1 MRLCN
6 PLYIINKLHPKPRH
20 PIFPRPQREPASV
33 LDQHL
38 ADKDQADALPRG
50 FGGEE
55 GSEEFGFRLAAD
67 AFAVIADFEGE
78 RAGLG
83 ADADGAALADGF
95 CRVLDDIHQDLLEE
109 GAVDVYRG
117 QRVVQLHADF
127 DLAVHADGFHEA
139 FAGDDQFVERGR
151 SALRLGN
158 AYDVGEVGDE
168 AAHAVTPLDG
178 GLQEGAY
185 VLHPVCASEGCR
197 QGVER
202 RGYPCRRIVYLVGN
216 HADDF
221 LVGFLLGLED
231 FLGQHLDEVEVVAE
245 SSIHKERMG
254 AFIDVRIADAD
265 YLRRPGGYLPEF
277 VEQRRVYSV
286 DISFFREVQET
297 SCRRI
302 EALELFVQIEHDDPH
317 RRGFDKQ
324 VEEMILLAE
333 AEPFVLQLL
342 HDAVENIDDA
352 VGLHLSHAA
361 QPGAE
366 VLFFQQVHPVGY
378 CVNRLDDA
386 VVEVDKVEQDNDNQ
400 SFGNEQQF
408 VVLLPDEQVG
418 EQTCCREDEKDED
431 KEKGI

>member
-20 PIFPRPQREPASV
+20 PIFPCPQREPASV
-33 LDQHL
+33 FDQYL

-55 GSEEFGFRLAAD
+55 GGEEFGFRLAAD
-67 AFAVIADFEGE
+67 AFAVIADFERE

-117 QRVVQLHADF
+117 QRVFFQLHADF
-127 DLAVHADGFHEA
+127 DLAIHADGFHEA
-139 FAGDDQFVERGR
+139 FAGDDQLVERGR
-151 SALRLGN
+151 GALRLGN
-158 AYDVGEVGDE
+158 AHDVGKVGDE
-168 AAHAVTPLDG
+168 AAHAVAPLDG

-185 VLHPVCASEGCR
+185 VLHSLCASEGCR

-202 RGYPCRRIVYLVGN
+202 RGYPCRRIVYFVRN

-221 LVGFLLGLED
+221 LVGFLLGFED

-245 SSIHKERMG
+245 SSVHKERMG

-286 DISFFREVQET
+286 DIAFFREVQET

-324 VEEMILLAE
+324 VEEVILLAE

-342 HDAVENIDDA
+342 HDAVEDIDDA

-361 QPGAE
+361 QPGTE

-378 CVNRLDDA
+378 RVNRFDDA

-418 EQTCCREDEKDED
+418 EQTCCREDE
-431 KEKGI
+431 

>member
-20 PIFPRPQREPASV
+20 PIFPCPQREPASV
-33 LDQHL
+33 FDQYL

-117 QRVVQLHADF
+117 QRVFQLHADF

-151 SALRLGN
+151 GTLRFGN
-158 AYDVGEVGDE
+158 AYDIGEVGDE

-185 VLHPVCASEGCR
+185 VLHSLCASEGCR

-202 RGYPCRRIVYLVGN
+202 RSYPCRRIVYLVGN
-216 HADDF
+216 HTDDF

-254 AFIDVRIADAD
+254 AFIDVRIADTD
-265 YLRRPGGYLPEF
+265 NLRRPGGYLSEF
-277 VEQRRVYSV
+277 VEQGRAYPV
-286 DISFFREVQET
+286 DVAFFWEVQET

-302 EALELFVQIEHDDPH
+302 EALELLVQIEHDDSH

-324 VEEMILLAE
+324 VKEMILFAE
-333 AEPFVLQLL
+333 AEPFVLQLF

-378 CVNRLDDA
+378 RVNRLDDA

>member
-38 ADKDQADALPRG
+38 ADEDQADALPRG

-55 GSEEFGFRLAAD
+55 GGEEFGFRLTAD
-67 AFAVIADFEGE
+67 AFAVIADFERE

-83 ADADGAALADGF
+83 VDADGAALADGF
-95 CRVLDDIHQDLLEE
+95 SRVLDDIHQDLLEE

-158 AYDVGEVGDE
+158 AHDVGEVGDE
-168 AAHAVTPLDG
+168 AAHAVAPLDG
-178 GLQEGAY
+178 SLQEGAY
-185 VLHPVCASEGCR
+185 VLHSLCASEGCR

-216 HADDF
+216 HANDF
-221 LVGFLLGLED
+221 LVGFLLGLKD

-245 SSIHKERMG
+245 SAVHEERMG
-254 AFIDVRIADAD
+254 AFIDVRVADTD
-265 YLRRPGGYLPEF
+265 NLRRPGGYLPEF
-277 VEQRRVYSV
+277 VEQGRVYSV
-286 DISFFREVQET
+286 DIAFFREVQET

-342 HDAVENIDDA
+342 HDAVEDIDDA

-361 QPGAE
+361 QPGTE
-366 VLFFQQVHPVGY
+366 VLFLQQVHPVGY
-378 CVNRLDDA
+378 RINRLDDA

-418 EQTCCREDEKDED
+418 E
-431 KEKGI
+431 

>member
-1 MRLCN
+1 M
-6 PLYIINKLHPKPRH
+6 
-20 PIFPRPQREPASV
+20 

-55 GSEEFGFRLAAD
+55 GGEEFGFRLAAD
-67 AFAVIADFEGE
+67 AFAVIADFERE

-158 AYDVGEVGDE
+158 AHDVGEVGDE
-168 AAHAVTPLDG
+168 AAHAVAPLNG

-185 VLHPVCASEGCR
+185 VLHSLCASEGCR

-202 RGYPCRRIVYLVGN
+202 RGYPCRGVVYFVGN

-231 FLGQHLDEVEVVAE
+231 FFGQHLDEVEVVAE

-265 YLRRPGGYLPEF
+265 NLRRSGGYLPEF
-277 VEQRRVYSV
+277 VEQRRVYTV

-297 SCRRI
+297 ACRRI
-302 EALELFVQIEHDDPH
+302 ETLELFVQIEHDDPH
-317 RRGFDKQ
+317 WRGFDKQ

-333 AEPFVLQLL
+333 AEPFVLQLF

-361 QPGAE
+361 QPGTE

-378 CVNRLDDA
+378 RVNRLDDA

-400 SFGNEQQF
+400 SFNYEQ
-408 VVLLPDEQVG
+408 
-418 EQTCCREDEKDED
+418 
-431 KEKGI
+431 

>member
-20 PIFPRPQREPASV
+20 PIFPCPQREPASV
-33 LDQHL
+33 FDQYL

-55 GSEEFGFRLAAD
+55 RSEEFGFRFAAD

-95 CRVLDDIHQDLLEE
+95 CRVLDDIHQDLFEE

-117 QRVVQLHADF
+117 QRVFFQLHADF
-127 DLAVHADGFHEA
+127 DLAIHADGFHEA
-139 FAGDDQFVERGR
+139 FAGDDQLVERGR
-151 SALRLGN
+151 GALRLGN
-158 AYDVGEVGDE
+158 AHDVGKVGDE
-168 AAHAVTPLDG
+168 AAHAVAPLDG

-185 VLHPVCASEGCR
+185 VLHSLCASEGCR

-202 RGYPCRRIVYLVGN
+202 RGYPCRRIVYFVRN

-221 LVGFLLGLED
+221 LVGFLLGFED

-245 SSIHKERMG
+245 SSVHKERMG

-286 DISFFREVQET
+286 DIAFFREVQET

-324 VEEMILLAE
+324 VEEVILLAE

-342 HDAVENIDDA
+342 HDAVEDIDDA

-361 QPGAE
+361 QPGTE

-378 CVNRLDDA
+378 RVNRFDDA

-418 EQTCCREDEKDED
+418 EQTCCREDE
-431 KEKGI
+431 

>member
-1 MRLCN
+1 MRWCN

-55 GSEEFGFRLAAD
+55 GGEEFGFRLAAD
-67 AFAVIADFEGE
+67 AFAVIADFERE

-117 QRVVQLHADF
+117 QRVFQLHADF
-127 DLAVHADGFHEA
+127 DLAVHTDGFHEA
-139 FAGDDQFVERGR
+139 FAGDDQFVEGCRG
-151 SALRLGN
+151 ALRFGN
-158 AYDVGEVGDE
+158 AHDIGEVGDE

-178 GLQEGAY
+178 GLQEGTY

-197 QGVER
+197 QGVEG
-202 RGYPCRRIVYLVGN
+202 RGDSCRGVVYLVGN
-216 HADDF
+216 HANDF

-265 YLRRPGGYLPEF
+265 NLRRPGGYLSEF
-277 VEQRRVYSV
+277 VEQRRAYSV

-317 RRGFDKQ
+317 R
-324 VEEMILLAE
+324 
-333 AEPFVLQLL
+333 
-342 HDAVENIDDA
+342 
-352 VGLHLSHAA
+352 
-361 QPGAE
+361 
-366 VLFFQQVHPVGY
+366 
-378 CVNRLDDA
+378 
-386 VVEVDKVEQDNDNQ
+386 
-400 SFGNEQQF
+400 
-408 VVLLPDEQVG
+408 
-418 EQTCCREDEKDED
+418 
-431 KEKGI
+431 